1 MIFCI
6 SVVSDITSFLFLIL
20 LIWALSR
27 LFLVSLAK
35 CLSMFVY
42 LFKENLLVSLIFSI
56 VFLTLYFIYFFFGL
70 YNIFPYTNFG
80 VRMCLCVYVCIC
92 LCVSACVLCVC
103 VCMNMLNSLM
113 KRGVSAAS
121 QVAGIFW
128 ARTTSP
134 GPPMAPAVY
143 RWAVHLVLWTPRLRC
158 PRLPGSFSLC

>member
-1 MIFCI
+1 MIKCMCV
-6 SVVSDITSFLFLIL
+6 SVCMYVYVRVSVCVYVYVC
-20 LIWALSR
+20 
-27 LFLVSLAK
+27 VSL
-35 CLSMFVY
+35 C
-42 LFKENLLVSLIFSI
+42 
-56 VFLTLYFIYFFFGL
+56 
-70 YNIFPYTNFG
+70 

-143 RWAVHLVLWTPRLRC
+143 RWAVHLGLWTPRLRC